1 MNAASIY
8 YLGVTL
14 LLFAIFAT
22 IVVRVYQPGKKEQG
36 ELAKYRMMDDEETS
50 SHPTSA
56 KEDGDAGSQ

>member
-14 LLFAIFAT
+14 LFFAIFAT

-36 ELAKYRMMDDEETS
+36 ERAKYRMMDDEDISRHPAS
-50 SHPTSA
+50 S
-56 KEDGDAGSQ
+56 KEDGDAGSR